1 MINGTEYAFED
12 LKISMLGRSLVGF
25 TAITYGATKEYTNI
39 HARGNRPVK
48 RGRGKK
54 DAVPPSITILQSEFE
69 ALQRS
74 APPGTDPT
82 DWAPFDI
89 TVVYAPVG
97 GVMTRDI
104 VPTCQVTQYQ
114 KGMSTE
120 DGHMTIELQLIS
132 DIPLLNV

>member
-12 LKISMLGRSLVGF
+12 IKINTLGRSLRGF
-25 TAITYGATKEYTNI
+25 TAVEYGANRNYGNV
-39 HARGNRPVK
+39 HGRGNVPIK
-48 RGRGKK
+48 RSRGKK
-54 DAVPPSITILQSEFE
+54 DAEPGRLVLLQSEFE

-89 TVVYAPVG
+89 TVAYAPVG
-97 GVMTRDI
+97 GVLVTDI
-104 VPTCQVTQYQ
+104 VPTCSVARWK

-120 DGHMTIELQLIS
+120 DNNMTIELELVT

>member
-1 MINGTEYAFED
+1 MINGTEYGFED
-12 LKISMLGRSLVGF
+12 IKISTLGRSLVGF
-25 TAITYGATKEYTNI
+25 TAVKYGATKEYTNI

-54 DAVPPSITILQSEFE
+54 DATPASLTLLQSEFE

-74 APPGTDPT
+74 APLGTDPT

-97 GVMTRDI
+97 GIITRDV
-104 VPTCQVTQYQ
+104 VPTCQVTSYE

-120 DGHMTIELQLIS
+120 DGHMTIELALIT